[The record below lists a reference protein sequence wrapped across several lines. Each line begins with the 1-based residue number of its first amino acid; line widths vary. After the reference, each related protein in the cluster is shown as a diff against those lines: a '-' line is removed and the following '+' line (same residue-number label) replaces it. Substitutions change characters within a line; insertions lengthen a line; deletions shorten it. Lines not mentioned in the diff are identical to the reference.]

1 MAPIGLWKHQSPT
14 AGLNPNPNVLSGL
27 QQNTNYSQ
35 ENVRKLKFISYK
47 NYLLQWSSKPAHLIL
62 LLYSWSKHLVIGTD
76 HEISYFSSQD
86 SLLNRIA
93 KSHKTSLLLVVVV
106 VSSAVAYRIS
116 AGVCSISFSNTY
128 LDKTWNN

>member
-1 MAPIGLWKHQSPT
+1 ML
-14 AGLNPNPNVLSGL
+14 
-27 QQNTNYSQ
+27 
-35 ENVRKLKFISYK
+35 EKLKFISYK

-62 LLYSWSKHLVIGTD
+62 LLYSWGKHLVIGTD

-93 KSHKTSLLLVVVV
+93 KSHKTSVVVVV